1 MKYVQTYNFTTIRYL
16 VFHEVTL
23 LCLFNYDFS
32 VALFVPFVTSRGQ
45 MTVNDKLDIM
55 WKEAVVAYF
64 RTVSYG
70 RIKETINPPVI
81 KKREC

>member
-1 MKYVQTYNFTTIRYL
+1 
-16 VFHEVTL
+16 
-23 LCLFNYDFS
+23 
-32 VALFVPFVTSRGQ
+32 